1 MFMYFLLTDNLKLCL
16 SNLTLT
22 PFEPK
27 FPDNELALPKVQADP
42 RSLTSWYLQ
51 FTLTPEH
58 VLMQFLLAKCQ
69 SYDGRIYL
77 ASVLSIS

>member
-1 MFMYFLLTDNLKLCL
+1 MYFLLTDNLKLCL

-42 RSLTSWYLQ
+42 RSLTS
-51 FTLTPEH
+51 
-58 VLMQFLLAKCQ
+58 
-69 SYDGRIYL
+69 
-77 ASVLSIS
+77 